1 MNQLKKIHEYL
12 MNRET
17 MIQSS
22 SLKAKRILLA
32 VLLLLPALL
41 FLFNA
46 CRSERPPGQLE
57 FWTIQLRPQF
67 DAYMQ
72 ELIRQYESENPAI
85 TIRWIDVPFEAIN
98 QKFMAAI
105 AAKEPPDIINL
116 SGDYLAQFI
125 AMKVLTDL
133 DTLIATEDREAYLP
147 AAWEAGQGID
157 GGSYALPWYLA
168 TYITIYNRRLFE
180 EAGLTENDIPRTY
193 DELLQLARTYK
204 ERSGKFLFFFN
215 MGEESYLHFVLGSE
229 GLSVLTPDRRRAA
242 LNSAEVVAALRPWV
256 QLYRDGY
263 LPRESIMEGHR
274 QAIQL
279 YSSGQVALISGGA
292 QFLKII
298 QENAPNIYNHTDVA
312 PAILGEA
319 GKHNMAPMM
328 VSIPR
333 ASLNKQSALD
343 FALYLTNARN
353 QLEFCRQVPILP
365 SIRAALADSFFV
377 RVEDDPESKAR
388 SIAAAQL
395 PQARVLQPP
404 VPNTVRLYRVFGE
417 AIQKACL
424 GDKSLQEALDE
435 TAAIWNSV
443 LSKEGY

>member
-1 MNQLKKIHEYL
+1 
-12 MNRET
+12 
-17 MIQSS
+17 MIRLS

-32 VLLLLPALL
+32 VLLLFSALL
-41 FLFNA
+41 FFFNA

-72 ELIRQYESENPAI
+72 ELIRRYESENPGK

-105 AAKEPPDIINL
+105 AAGEPPDVINL

-133 DTLIATEDREAYLP
+133 DTLVTVQDREAYFP
-147 AAWEAGQGID
+147 AAWEAGQGFD

-168 TYITIYNRRLFE
+168 TYITIYNRRLLE
-180 EAGLTENDIPRTY
+180 EAGLSQNDLPRTY
-193 DELLQLARTYK
+193 DQLLQLARIYK
-204 ERSGKFLFFFN
+204 DRSGKFLFFFN

-229 GLSVLTPDRRRAA
+229 GLSVLTSDRRRAN
-242 LNSAEVVAALRPWV
+242 LNSPGVVTALQPWV
-256 QLYRDGY
+256 QLFRDGY

-298 QENAPNIYNHTDVA
+298 QENAPNIYNQTDVA
-312 PAILGEA
+312 PAILGKA

-333 ASLNKQSALD
+333 ASSNKQNALD

-365 SIRAALADSFFV
+365 SIRAALADSFFI
-377 RVEDDPESKAR
+377 RIEDDLESKAR
-388 SIAAAQL
+388 AIAAAQL

-404 VPNTVRLYRVFGE
+404 LPSTARLYRVFGE

-424 GDKSLQEALDE
+424 GHMPLQKALDE
-435 TAAIWNSV
+435 AAAIWDNV
-443 LSKEGY
+443 LDKEGY